1 MPSFKTHSIHGES
14 LLPIM
19 DNQVE
24 ISKEDLK
31 SFCIGP
37 DSIILTDYKT
47 FNYQHSN
54 KTKQYFYTLI
64 DTIKEKRLLD
74 NSEVMAFLYGQ
85 LDHFALDSI
94 MHPLIYYMTENIKS
108 KFKIIPH
115 GLIES
120 WIDDYTTKINKKE
133 ESMYYKKWFI
143 KNSELKNLINEV
155 YSKVYGVK
163 KEAFKY
169 NFGMFATIMFDI
181 LAKRNKIGITPLVI
195 KTFNLGDFMYK
206 KNYNRAL
213 PFLNLEKKVW
223 LNPETGEKYED
234 SFDDLWT
241 KSSNVALDMIDDVN
255 GYLYQGKELKNELIL
270 NDISW
275 NTGLPCEKGQTLKYT
290 KKY

>member
-1 MPSFKTHSIHGES
+1 MPSFKTHSIHGEL

-47 FNYQHSN
+47 FNYQHAN

-120 WIDDYTTKINKKE
+120 WIDDYTVKANQKPNSSYLKGVI
-133 ESMYYKKWFI
+133 YYF
-143 KNSELKNLINEV
+143 LQ
-155 YSKVYGVK
+155 
-163 KEAFKY
+163 
-169 NFGMFATIMFDI
+169 
-181 LAKRNKIGITPLVI
+181 LV
-195 KTFNLGDFMYK
+195 GC
-206 KNYNRAL
+206 R
-213 PFLNLEKKVW
+213 
-223 LNPETGEKYED
+223 
-234 SFDDLWT
+234 
-241 KSSNVALDMIDDVN
+241 
-255 GYLYQGKELKNELIL
+255 
-270 NDISW
+270 
-275 NTGLPCEKGQTLKYT
+275 PCVS
-290 KKY
+290 